1 MKPEGGFY
9 EIASRQI
16 KHDHRCDGIIV
27 AAQSWIAGE
36 PNEITTRADVLSLD
50 GTDPHKIHI
59 YKYISNIIPE
69 LLSTNISSRF
79 EGIEILIIEKKK

>member
-1 MKPEGGFY
+1 MKSRHVPTFY
-9 EIASRQI
+9 HSMEQI
-16 KHDHRCDGIIV
+16 H
-27 AAQSWIAGE
+27 
-36 PNEITTRADVLSLD
+36 TRS
-50 GTDPHKIHI
+50 TYI